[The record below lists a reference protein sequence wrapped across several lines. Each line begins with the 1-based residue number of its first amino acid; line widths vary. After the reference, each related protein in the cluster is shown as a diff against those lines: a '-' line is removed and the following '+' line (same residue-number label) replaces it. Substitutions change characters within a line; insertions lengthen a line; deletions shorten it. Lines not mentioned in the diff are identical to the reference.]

1 MRVTASSEHW
11 LGLGAKAMAKAP
23 ANEHC
28 GLENPVAP
36 PVSAGKCISLIQNR
50 WRTASL

>member
-28 GLENPVAP
+28 GLKNAVAP
-36 PVSAGKCISLIQNR
+36 PILTKKPYL
-50 WRTASL
+50 